1 MEQRITWMHFLIFG
15 ISLIILSGCGN
26 DCNCVDGSK
35 EYLYQ
40 NSTTHSL
47 EISSYDNSGQFI
59 STHYLEELDTLILLG
74 RVPFDYFELLDNDV
88 IADSLV
94 LVFDNEKKLSI
105 SRNSE
110 DDIFN
115 ENKYETIEN
124 GKFFKIGD
132 SYYERSE

>member
-15 ISLIILSGCGN
+15 ISLIIFSSCKN
-26 DCNCVDGSK
+26 DCNCVGGSK

-40 NSTTHSL
+40 NSTTHNL
-47 EISSYDNSGQFI
+47 EIVSYDNSGEFI

-94 LVFDNEKKLSI
+94 LIFDSEKQLSI
-105 SRNSE
+105 KRYSE

-115 ENKYETIEN
+115 ENKYEIIEN
-124 GKFFKIGD
+124 SNFFKIGN